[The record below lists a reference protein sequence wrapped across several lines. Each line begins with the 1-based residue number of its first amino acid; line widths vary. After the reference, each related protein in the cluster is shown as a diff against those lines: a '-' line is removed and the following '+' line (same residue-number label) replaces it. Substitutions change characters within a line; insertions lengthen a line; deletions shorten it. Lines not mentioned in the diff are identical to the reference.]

1 MLSIRW
7 AEESGRVL
15 RSARYPCS
23 IQARTV
29 PPGCQ
34 ARLPQS
40 SSHSVARSFFCV
52 PGWASLSG
60 GFRQPSDSSLSPCGP
75 GRFCGLTDT
84 TFFSLRPMSSGRVL
98 GMHAPLPLAV
108 RQNPRTLIFLRPE
121 PVVALISEPFA
132 RVLADFSRV
141 RFSSPVARLSPRGSQ
156 GHTGQVTIFG
166 QVTSRLLRS
175 ACHPCQFRLAALP
188 DRLPSCVRIPT
199 CKTFP
204 GIRWRN
210 ESTNLCTRLSASA
223 A

>member
-60 GFRQPSDSSLSPCGP
+60 GFRQPSDPSLSPCGS

-108 RQNPRTLIFLRPE
+108 RQNPRTLIFY
-121 PVVALISEPFA
+121 
-132 RVLADFSRV
+132 
-141 RFSSPVARLSPRGSQ
+141 
-156 GHTGQVTIFG
+156 
-166 QVTSRLLRS
+166 
-175 ACHPCQFRLAALP
+175 
-188 DRLPSCVRIPT
+188 VRIPLSRSSLSLSPGCCRLFSSAFLESRRQAFT
-199 CKTFP
+199 SRFP
-204 GIRWRN
+204 GPHGPSDHLWPGHQPPAQVCMLPLPI
-210 ESTNLCTRLSASA
+210 
-223 A
+223 